1 MHTIKKNTHAY
12 GVVAENINSVDIGHS
27 ESKKWKESPN
37 LSTLNDAS
45 MPNSFSV
52 CSASGM
58 PQVSSLDL
66 LAVTYGDSVDSDE
79 DDDASQAAKKYFFF
93 VDCLIVQ
100 ELVKMVTSYLALQMP
115 LELMFV
121 PNVCQVIFLPPH

>member
-1 MHTIKKNTHAY
+1 MKKVNTHAFGY
-12 GVVAENINSVDIGHS
+12 VVENINSVDIGHF
-27 ESKKWKESPN
+27 EFPN
-37 LSTLNDAS
+37 LSILNDAS

-79 DDDASQAAKKYFFF
+79 DDDASQAAKKDFFCFVF
-93 VDCLIVQ
+93 VDYLIVQ

-121 PNVCQVIFLPPH
+121 PNVCQVIFIPPH

>member
-1 MHTIKKNTHAY
+1 MHTIKKRNTHAY
-12 GVVAENINSVDIGHS
+12 GVVAENINPVDIGHF

-45 MPNSFSV
+45 LPNSFSV

-79 DDDASQAAKKYFFF
+79 DDDASQAAKKDFFF
-93 VDCLIVQ
+93 CVW
-100 ELVKMVTSYLALQMP
+100 TA
-115 LELMFV
+115 
-121 PNVCQVIFLPPH
+121 

>member
-1 MHTIKKNTHAY
+1 
-12 GVVAENINSVDIGHS
+12 
-27 ESKKWKESPN
+27 
-37 LSTLNDAS
+37 

-52 CSASGM
+52 CNASGM

-79 DDDASQAAKKYFFF
+79 DDDASQAAKKDFL
-93 VDCLIVQ
+93 DCLIVQ

>member
-1 MHTIKKNTHAY
+1 MHTIKENTHAY
-12 GVVAENINSVDIGHS
+12 GVVDENINSVDIGHS

-45 MPNSFSV
+45 MPNSFFV

-58 PQVSSLDL
+58 PQVSSLDI

-79 DDDASQAAKKYFFF
+79 DEHATHLLLT
-93 VDCLIVQ
+93 VRR
-100 ELVKMVTSYLALQMP
+100 ALMKNS
-115 LELMFV
+115 MFV
-121 PNVCQVIFLPPH
+121 RLRFLLY